1 MTPTKIITDKL
12 FRSPSWPPPTT
23 RKQDKVLQ
31 RLVELDL
38 LAQAEGW
45 SVGALYPY
53 EELPE
58 GVLMHVAR
66 CLCQVARDRNGLTEE
81 ETIAIALWIA
91 HTWTTVF
98 KSSRRP
104 ES

>member
-1 MTPTKIITDKL
+1 MSSNKLIADKL
-12 FRSPSWPPPTT
+12 FRSPAWTPTT

-45 SVGALYPY
+45 SVGDLYPY
-53 EELPE
+53 EDLPE